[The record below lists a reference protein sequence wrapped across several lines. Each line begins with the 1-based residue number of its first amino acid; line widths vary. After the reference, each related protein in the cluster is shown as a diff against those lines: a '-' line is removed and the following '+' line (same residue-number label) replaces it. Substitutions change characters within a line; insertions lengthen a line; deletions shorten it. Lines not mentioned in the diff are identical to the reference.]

1 MTSSTT
7 IARILEE
14 VWGIR
19 FKPKTSVVVS
29 INRPTGFIVAERRIK
44 TEREG
49 PWLVYWVKKTGISTK
64 RLLKQIRTATGGT
77 VSFMGLK
84 DAQAVAYQYILVSNP
99 ERYPRLI
106 QGEDFKA
113 WLVGRRAKSPRL
125 GSHLWNNFRIT
136 VNVIEGEVREFCEA
150 FDNLIVPGFY
160 GPQRFGIERPN
171 THIIGLLAGLPSPG
185 LLFKEYFFTYPFQIE
200 YREGYET
207 SGIGSVQR
215 ETDPYAITRHVPYSI
230 ARDAL
235 QSYIWN
241 RMLSA
246 VYKEPGEPPLYEKR
260 TRALCP
266 GEGRAWIARLPSRKL
281 LNSRGEWAGLA
292 RRVVRDEGLP
302 WTLLPKDAPMRPV
315 AVEAC
320 RASCRPAGNKAI
332 VWVTLPRGIYATMA
346 VRTAGYVS
354 WIN

>member
-1 MTSSTT
+1 MVSSTT

-19 FKPKTSVVVS
+19 FRPKTRVVVA
-29 INRPTGFIVAERRIK
+29 INRPNGFIVAERRVK
-44 TEREG
+44 TDREG
-49 PWLVYWVKKTGISTK
+49 PWLVYWVRKTGISTK
-64 RLLKQIRTATGGT
+64 RLLKQIRTVTGGE

-84 DAQAVAYQYILVSNP
+84 DAKAVTYQYILVSNP
-99 ERYPRLI
+99 ERSPRFI
-106 QGEDFKA
+106 EGEDFKA
-113 WLVGRRAKSPRL
+113 WLIGRRIKSPRL

-136 VNVIEGEVREFCEA
+136 INVIEGEVKEFCEA
-150 FDNLIVPGFY
+150 FNNLIVPGFY
-160 GPQRFGIERPN
+160 GPQRFGVERPN
-171 THIIGLLAGLPSPG
+171 THILGLLAGLPSPG
-185 LLFKEYFFTYPFQIE
+185 LLFKEYSFRYPFQIE
-200 YREGYET
+200 YYAGYEM
-207 SGIGSVQR
+207 SGTGSADR
-215 ETDPYAITRHVPYSI
+215 ERDPYAVMSHVPYSI

-246 VYKEPGEPPLYEKR
+246 VYNEPGEPQLYEKR

-266 GEGRAWIARLPSRKL
+266 GERRAWIARLPSRKL
-281 LNSRGEWAGLA
+281 LNSRSEWARLA
-292 RRVVRDEGLP
+292 RNIVRDEGLP
-302 WTLLPKDAPMRPV
+302 WRLLPSDAPMRPV

-320 RASCRPAGNKAI
+320 RASCRPAANNAV

-346 VRTAGYVS
+346 IRTASYVS